1 MKNKCPKCG
10 AKRSPGYD
18 LCFTCGYKFF
28 SESRQIPTI
37 SDKDLQKIISDDKM
51 FPPISDLLKGKKT
64 SKPIPRVSDL
74 KTEEIQT
81 APSISERK
89 VEKSFTICPQ
99 CRQKLP
105 LRAKFCVT
113 CGQKVEVIKPIPQI
127 SAIKETNGQINLNWL
142 KHQYY
147 DLGRSIQDIANELSV
162 SMIRIRKLL
171 YRSGIISEKKELESM
186 TDVPPLTTEE
196 VKPSQLVSE
205 IEGKEPS
212 KPITSVSELKSEDI
226 QTEPSASEKK
236 VEKTFI
242 TCPHCKQK
250 LPLAAKFCVTC
261 GQKVEVLKPIP
272 PVPVIEEETLNIS
285 PAEEVLPTT
294 PVIEI
299 KKEKRKKKPRVCKFC
314 GMRIPK
320 NNSFCLQ
327 CGMIIKIR

>member
-10 AKRSPGYD
+10 TKRSPGYN
-18 LCFTCGYKFF
+18 LCFKCGYKFF
-28 SESRQIPTI
+28 SESTQIPTI
-37 SDKDLQKIISDDKM
+37 SDK
-51 FPPISDLLKGKKT
+51 
-64 SKPIPRVSDL
+64 
-74 KTEEIQT
+74 
-81 APSISERK
+81 K
-89 VEKSFTICPQ
+89 VEKSFITCPH
-99 CRQKLP
+99 CKQKLP
-105 LRAKFCVT
+105 LGAKFCVT
-113 CGQKVEVIKPIPQI
+113 CGQKVEVLKPIPII
-127 SAIKETNGQINLNWL
+127 SGIKETNGQTDLDWL

-147 DLGRSIQDIANELSV
+147 DLGRSIQDIADELGV
-162 SMIRIRKLL
+162 SMIKIRKLL
-171 YRSGIISEKKELESM
+171 YRFGIIPEKEEVESI
-186 TDVPPLTTEE
+186 TDVPLLTTEE

-242 TCPHCKQK
+242 TCPHCRQN
-250 LPLAAKFCVTC
+250 LPLETKFCTNC

-272 PVPVIEEETLNIS
+272 PDSVIEEETLKIS
-285 PAEEVLPTT
+285 PVEEVLPTT
-294 PVIEI
+294 QVIEI